1 MNPIINRI
9 EEIRVKKGVT
19 KTHIAKHCNRSVS
32 WYNDIA
38 KGRRRMY
45 LEDIIPVAEA
55 LGEKP
60 EYFFR
65 QKLSESRNVNTA

>member
-1 MNPIINRI
+1 MNPVIKRI
-9 EEIRVKKGVT
+9 EETRVKKGVT
-19 KTHIAKHCNRSVS
+19 KTHIAKHCKRSVS
-32 WYNDIA
+32 WYNDIS

-45 LEDIIPVAEA
+45 LDDIFLVAEA

-65 QKLSESRNVNTA
+65 QKLSVSRNQNSA